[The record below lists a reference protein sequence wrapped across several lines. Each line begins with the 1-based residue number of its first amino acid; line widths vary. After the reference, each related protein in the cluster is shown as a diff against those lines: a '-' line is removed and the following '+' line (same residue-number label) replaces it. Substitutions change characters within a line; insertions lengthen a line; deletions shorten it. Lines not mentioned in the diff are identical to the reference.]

1 MLQEPHSHHHREKSV
16 KCNLLAAKVRGQLRI
31 LWWTSC
37 CIESRFS
44 RTLPSG
50 YMDRRPLQ
58 KQQSCGLRTLDNMYW
73 RSEVLGK
80 FTTIMCSL
88 VEPLRTTN
96 NLFFPISKLASA
108 ERRSLNKMSLSKIY
122 YLYLDSPVWGVLQ
135 QIKCHIVSRFPNCT
149 TSRERNSVI
158 KFFSTRRGTLVD
170 MELWSYRRLYYWPE

>member
-96 NLFFPISKLASA
+96 NLFFPISKFASA
-108 ERRSLNKMSLSKIY
+108 ERRSLNKMSLSTIY
-122 YLYLDSPVWGVLQ
+122 YLYLDSLPVNHWFVVYFNELNATLSVDSPIAPPAGKENLSLNSSQ
-135 QIKCHIVSRFPNCT
+135 QGEEI
-149 TSRERNSVI
+149 
-158 KFFSTRRGTLVD
+158 
-170 MELWSYRRLYYWPE
+170 